1 MSMKISFEAD
11 VRGFDRVGQAMD
23 KMQKDVNQ
31 AAESIEKLMKASN
44 MGGELNLKGAEQIGK
59 VAKEV
64 NSLTQAMGDLG
75 KLQNNLRSVVE
86 IMAKLGGVMGN
97 MGRAEEA
104 LGGMQGRS
112 ESLKQAV
119 GDRVALNRSSRM
131 EGQMG
136 QIMSGAPHQIP
147 PQLLSSLGAQQ
158 NAGVGQAVAQQALG
172 VGAARGGLLAA
183 SGIRGA
189 GAAMA
194 AGPLGMAVGG
204 LAVAGVA
211 AYQGV
216 KAAEGAY
223 YMGEKAYYGTEL
235 GEVKEFETEMGI
247 ARAGT
252 QGRIGRFMGLSRGG
266 THESQMLAESEDRGG
281 ATLFGRR
288 INNKQQVLNRVAGWT
303 SLTFDDNYGKQQNRQ
318 RYAALD
324 APGNEAYDTATQH
337 YIRQQQAQDPLAA
350 GMGSGLSNAAFRR
363 AAFSGVAPMTA
374 ATAMPRLQAVEKAG
388 LTEEMLGSKG
398 GLYSSGGL
406 FAAHRR
412 LGLSNEG
419 EASMLNAA
427 VQNPNRGVANMAN
440 AMGQFQGGDRMN
452 LASRQ
457 AYSSMIAGVQSK
469 FAGRE
474 IDPNQFAAS
483 GAVVTRSESL
493 SDQGGVYNQLSPME
507 KVKLGSEAQGFN
519 DRFGSG
525 DIVDLA
531 ANQAFMEMGITNP
544 MVRQKLMKLKQ
555 AGRHKDAAAVVAKIT
570 GKNQGE
576 VEKRMTE
583 GNQAALSNISNL
595 YSQKEMQAFESEAGL
610 DVVGADIYGSDS
622 ASATVTGGRS
632 QGEMLFSE
640 KGLHQDATGK
650 KVDTLAKTAGEKVQ
664 GAQAFNEQNLMSA
677 VNAIKGG
684 VITAMYDSSK
694 KMVEMLVDEI
704 DKREANTSTDK
715 VEGGG

>member
-112 ESLKQAV
+112 EGLKQAA

-131 EGQMG
+131 EGQMS
-136 QIMSGAPHQIP
+136 QVMSGAPHQIP
-147 PQLLSSLGAQQ
+147 PQLLSQVDAMQAGGGG
-158 NAGVGQAVAQQALG
+158 GVGGVAQTTAGRGLLAQSGIKA
-172 VGAARGGLLAA
+172 GAARL
-183 SGIRGA
+183 
-189 GAAMA
+189 A
-194 AGPLGMAVGG
+194 AGPAGMMAGG
-204 LAVAGVA
+204 ALAAGYGIYKGLQTA
-211 AYQGV
+211 EKTYAL
-216 KAAEGAY
+216 AEGAY
-223 YMGEKAYYGTEL
+223 FGTEY
-235 GEVKEFETEMGI
+235 GEALEYQNDYSS
-247 ARAGT
+247 AAGAAS
-252 QGRIGRFMGLSRGG
+252 GNIGRFVGLSRGTSFEAQFENRSDEERNSVFGWKYNNG
-266 THESQMLAESEDRGG
+266 T
-281 ATLFGRR
+281 
-288 INNKQQVLNRVAGWT
+288 QVRNRVRGWL
-303 SLTFDDNYGKQQNRQ
+303 SGKFDDNYGRQQNRQ
-318 RYAALD
+318 TYQTLD
-324 APGNEAYDTATQH
+324 APGNQAYDTATQH
-337 YIRQQQAQDPLAA
+337 FTRQMAAQDPLAH
-350 GMGSGLSNAAFRR
+350 GMGTGMSNAAFQR
-363 AAFSGVAPMTA
+363 AAYGGLAPMTA
-374 ATAMPRLQAVEKAG
+374 GRAMGRLQAVERAG
-388 LTEEMLGSKG
+388 LTESMLGSSG
-398 GLYSSGGL
+398 GLYSAGGL
-406 FAAHRR
+406 YAAHRR
-412 LGLSNEG
+412 LGLSDQG
-419 EASMLNAA
+419 EAAMLNAA
-427 VQNPNRGVANMAN
+427 VQDPSRGVSNMAN
-440 AMGQFQGGDRMN
+440 AMGQFQGAGRMN

-457 AYSSMIAGVQSK
+457 GYSNMIAQVQSK

-483 GAVVTRSESL
+483 GQVVANAENL
-493 SDQGGVYNQLSPME
+493 SSQDGWNQLSPME

-519 DRFGSG
+519 ERFGSG

-595 YSQKEMQAFESEAGL
+595 YSEKEQNAFSSVAGL
-610 DVVGADIYGSDS
+610 DVVGADMYGSDS
-622 ASATVTGGRS
+622 VSATETGARAQS
-632 QGEMLFSE
+632 DMMFSE

-650 KVDTLAKTAGEKVQ
+650 KVDTLAKTQGERVQ
-664 GAQAFNEQNLMSA
+664 GAQAAHEQNLLSA
-677 VNAIKGG
+677 VNAISGG
-684 VITAMYDSSK
+684 VIKAMRAGSE
-694 KMVEMLVDEI
+694 KMVELLVEEI
-704 DKREANTSTDK
+704 DKREAKNKPDTIN
-715 VEGGG
+715 GGG